1 MSILNKFTVKNLKL
15 NKKRTIVTI
24 IGIMLSTAL
33 ICGVAGLVSSFK
45 ASLINWIKVQDGNYH
60 VAFHDIPAEK
70 LKYVSENQ
78 KVKDYYLVGD
88 VGWANLENSTN
99 DYKPYVHIL
108 EYDNKALKNLGVN
121 LTEGRLPEN
130 SNEIVISEHI
140 ITNGRVIL
148 KVGDEITLD
157 VGKRVSSDG
166 EELNENNP
174 LLNGNTLI
182 VYDDETDLEEKKTEK
197 VEETEYIENTTKKTY
212 KIVGIM
218 QRLSR
223 EDFSSPGYTVITHM
237 DKIPEKIDISVLYK
251 NPKEY
256 EEIAKD
262 ICKTFG
268 IMSLNEIDIN
278 TELLRFEG
286 VMSENMMTVLYTIAG
301 VIIAIIVISSV
312 FVIRNSFSIS
322 VAEKNRQYGMLAS
335 IGATSKQIKRNVI
348 FEGMIIGL
356 IAIPLG
362 IILGIVAIMILLQVV
377 NYLLVDMLNNL
388 SFIYSINPLAI
399 VVSIVISLI
408 TIYLS
413 CLIPAIRASK
423 ISPIESIR
431 GNKDIKTKA
440 KKLRTSRLT
449 KKIFGI
455 GGVIASK
462 NLKRSKKKYR
472 TTVISLVVSIF
483 IFISLSSI
491 LNLGTKVTGLYYKD
505 FKFNMYVSYGTEE
518 IYEELVKQ
526 DNVDNY
532 AYYYQTSLDFEGMKY
547 ASEFGKDQLN
557 AYGDNMISLV
567 AYNNEYFK
575 NYIKELGLNPED
587 YKTVALLQDDEIRYN
602 DDGSKTIDRLYKIKP
617 NDKIEVRRVDKT
629 YNITISKCTADDSK
643 PMGQEVTYYH
653 DGVII
658 VSEDFVKE
666 VFGEDVENSS
676 YMLSNLLINSKHP
689 QELENTLNDLIKVNT
704 KYTGLEVTNY
714 DTYIDQQRRM
724 VLVVK
729 IFLYGFIS
737 VITLIG
743 VTNIFNT
750 ITTNMIL
757 RSKEFAMLK
766 SIGMSKKEFNK
777 MIRLESIMY
786 GAKSLLI
793 GIPLGIL
800 GSYGVYKAFAQGIDV
815 GYMIPYPAIIISIVF
830 VFIIVGITMKYSLDK
845 INKQNIIETIRKDNI

>member
-1 MSILNKFTVKNLKL
+1 
-15 NKKRTIVTI
+15 
-24 IGIMLSTAL
+24 ML
-33 ICGVAGLVSSFK
+33 V
-45 ASLINWIKVQDGNYH
+45 
-60 VAFHDIPAEK
+60 
-70 LKYVSENQ
+70 
-78 KVKDYYLVGD
+78 
-88 VGWANLENSTN
+88 
-99 DYKPYVHIL
+99 
-108 EYDNKALKNLGVN
+108 
-121 LTEGRLPEN
+121 
-130 SNEIVISEHI
+130 
-140 ITNGRVIL
+140 
-148 KVGDEITLD
+148 
-157 VGKRVSSDG
+157 
-166 EELNENNP
+166 
-174 LLNGNTLI
+174 
-182 VYDDETDLEEKKTEK
+182 
-197 VEETEYIENTTKKTY
+197 
-212 KIVGIM
+212 
-218 QRLSR
+218 
-223 EDFSSPGYTVITHM
+223 
-237 DKIPEKIDISVLYK
+237 
-251 NPKEY
+251 
-256 EEIAKD
+256 
-262 ICKTFG
+262 
-268 IMSLNEIDIN
+268 
-278 TELLRFEG
+278 
-286 VMSENMMTVLYTIAG
+286 
-301 VIIAIIVISSV
+301 SSV

-491 LNLGTKVTGLYYKD
+491 LNLGTKVSGLYYKD
-505 FKFNMYVSYGTEE
+505 FKFNMYVDNGTKE
-518 IYEELVKQ
+518 IYEELAKL
-526 DNVDNY
+526 DNIKEY
-532 AYYYQTSLDFEGMKY
+532 SYYYHTSLDFDNMKY
-547 ASEFGKDQLN
+547 ASEFGKD
-557 AYGDNMISLV
+557 AMHYVGYNMISLT

-575 NYIKELGLNPED
+575 KYIKELGLNPED
-587 YKTVALLQDDEIRYN
+587 YKTVALLQDDAIRYN

-617 NDKIEVRRVDKT
+617 NDKIEVGRVDKT

-643 PMGQEVTYYH
+643 PMGQEATYYN

-666 VFGEDVENSS
+666 VLGEDINDSS
-676 YMLSNLLINSKHP
+676 LYAIGSLLINSSNS
-689 QELENTLNDLIKVNT
+689 QELENKLTDLIKTNS
-704 KYTGLEVTNY
+704 KYTGLTVYNY
-714 DTYIDQQRRM
+714 DNYVDQQRRM

-830 VFIIVGITMKYSLDK
+830 VFIIVGITMKYSLNK

>member
-60 VAFHDIPAEK
+60 VAFHDIPVEK

-88 VGWANLENSTN
+88 VGWANLEDSTN

-140 ITNGRVIL
+140 ITNGRVVL

-197 VEETEYIENTTKKTY
+197 VEETEHIENTTKKTY

-223 EDFSSPGYTVITHM
+223 EDFSSPGYIVITHM

-286 VMSENMMTVLYTIAG
+286 VMSESMMTVLYTIAG
-301 VIIAIIVISSV
+301 VIIAIIVVSSV

-362 IILGIVAIMILLQVV
+362 VILGIVAIMILLQVV

-399 VVSIVISLI
+399 VCTIVISLI

-617 NDKIEVRRVDKT
+617 NDKIEVGRVDKT
-629 YNITISKCTADDSK
+629 YNITISKCAADDSK

-800 GSYGVYKAFAQGIDV
+800 GSYGVYKAFAQGVDV

>member
-1 MSILNKFTVKNLKL
+1 MVLDKFNDENVLITIKIIKERKEQFTSKSMEIHIINPIGFCFGVTRAIDIASKLDKSKKITFLGMVVHNEEVISSFSSANINIIDERKHDLKEAL
-15 NKKRTIVTI
+15 LQVEDGTIV
-24 IGIMLSTAL
+24 
-33 ICGVAGLVSSFK
+33 V
-45 ASLINWIKVQDGNYH
+45 
-60 VAFHDIPAEK
+60 
-70 LKYVSENQ
+70 
-78 KVKDYYLVGD
+78 
-88 VGWANLENSTN
+88 
-99 DYKPYVHIL
+99 
-108 EYDNKALKNLGVN
+108 
-121 LTEGRLPEN
+121 
-130 SNEIVISEHI
+130 
-140 ITNGRVIL
+140 
-148 KVGDEITLD
+148 
-157 VGKRVSSDG
+157 
-166 EELNENNP
+166 
-174 LLNGNTLI
+174 
-182 VYDDETDLEEKKTEK
+182 
-197 VEETEYIENTTKKTY
+197 
-212 KIVGIM
+212 
-218 QRLSR
+218 
-223 EDFSSPGYTVITHM
+223 FSAHGH
-237 DKIPEKIDISVLYK
+237 
-251 NPKEY
+251 PKEY

>member
-60 VAFHDIPAEK
+60 VAFHDIPVEK
-70 LKYVSENQ
+70 LKYVSKNQ

-88 VGWANLENSTN
+88 VGWANLEKFAN

>member
-78 KVKDYYLVGD
+78 KVKDYYLVGN
-88 VGWANLENSTN
+88 VGWANLNDSTN

-140 ITNGRVIL
+140 ITNGRVVL

-182 VYDDETDLEEKKTEK
+182 VYDDETDLEEKETEE
-197 VEETEYIENTTKKTY
+197 VEETEHIENTTKKTY

-223 EDFSSPGYTVITHM
+223 EDFSSPGYIVITHM

-301 VIIAIIVISSV
+301 VIIAIIVVSSV

-617 NDKIEVRRVDKT
+617 NDKIEVGRVDKT

-800 GSYGVYKAFAQGIDV
+800 GSYGVYKAFAQGVDV